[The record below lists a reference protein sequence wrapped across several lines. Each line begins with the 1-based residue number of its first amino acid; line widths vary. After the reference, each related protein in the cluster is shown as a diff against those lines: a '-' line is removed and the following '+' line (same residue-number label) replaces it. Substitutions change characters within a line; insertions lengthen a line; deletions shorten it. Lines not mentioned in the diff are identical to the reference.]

1 MGPGKHAAEGLT
13 RMTPII
19 LTDGGM
25 GQELLRRSGATP
37 TPLWSAKV
45 LMDEPDLVRDLHED
59 FIRAGARVVTINTYA
74 ATPERLAREGV
85 PDLFEPLQ
93 ARAIDLAEAAR
104 DRAGAGTAIAGCLP
118 PLFGSYQP
126 ELRLPFDETLAIYRR
141 IVAQQ
146 AERVDL
152 ILCETMASAV
162 EGLAAATAACE
173 SGKPVWLSW
182 TLADEGAPRLRSGE
196 TLAAAAEA
204 VAHLPLAARMV
215 NCSWPEAVDRALPD
229 LVALGGTVGAYANGF
244 TAIEALKLGGT
255 VDVLEARKD
264 LGPDSYA
271 DFALGWVG
279 RGAAIVGGCCEV
291 GPEHIARLRDRLE
304 AAGHVIGGLSHA

>member
-1 MGPGKHAAEGLT
+1 MAT
-13 RMTPII
+13 VI

-93 ARAIDLAEAAR
+93 ARAIELAEAAR
-104 DRAGAGTAIAGCLP
+104 DRAGADTAIAGCLP

-182 TLADEGAPRLRSGE
+182 TLADKGAPRLRSGE
-196 TLAAAAEA
+196 TLATAADA

-215 NCSWPEAVDRALPD
+215 NCSWPEAVDRALPE
-229 LVALGGTVGAYANGF
+229 LAALGGTVGAYANGF
-244 TAIEALKLGGT
+244 TAVEALKLGGT
-255 VDVLEARKD
+255 VDVLEPRKD

-271 DFALGWVG
+271 DFALGWV
-279 RGAAIVGGCCEV
+279 RQGAAIVGGCCEV

-304 AAGHVIGGLSHA
+304 AAGHIVGGFQHA